1 VTAAINAWANQSN
14 MYNYTLPTGFSE
26 ATGEFTQLVWK
37 ATTEV
42 GCAASS
48 CGSQMLPGFSSDGNT
63 QVWFFICE
71 YAPAGNIIGNNNQ
84 FFEENVQQSIC

>member
-1 VTAAINAWANQSN
+1 MTAAINAWANQSSI
-14 MYNYTLPTGFSE
+14 YNYTLPTGFSE

-42 GCAASS
+42 GCAATS
-48 CGSQMLPGFSSDGNT
+48 CDSQILPGGSSGT

-71 YAPAGNIIGNNNQ
+71 YAPAGNVIGNNNEY
-84 FFEENVQQSIC
+84 FEENVQQSIC